1 MQTENRV
8 HFYQIFLLM
17 SKEDCYELGYIV
29 KPLGLKGEM
38 AVILDVDFPED
49 YEDLESVFVEI
60 NGGLVPYEVEALKIS
75 GSKISMVLEEINS
88 VEKAEKLR
96 GKKLFLPLEELPD
109 LEEGEYYL
117 HELVGYQVIDKQHG
131 QLGQVS
137 MIYNLPAQDLLA
149 VMHKG
154 AEVMIPM
161 NEAIV
166 KDINHETKTIQTD
179 LPDGL
184 LEIYTN

>member
-1 MQTENRV
+1 
-8 HFYQIFLLM
+8 M
-17 SKEDCYELGYIV
+17 SKDECYELGYIV

-38 AVILDVDFPED
+38 AVVLDVDIPED
-49 YEDLESVFVEI
+49 YEDLETIFVEI
-60 NGGLVPYEVEALKIS
+60 NGSLVPYIVEALKVN
-75 GSKISMVLEEINS
+75 GSKISLVLEEINS

-96 GKKLFLPLEELPD
+96 TKKLYLPLEELPT

-131 QLGQVS
+131 QIGEVS
-137 MIYNLPAQDLLA
+137 LIYNLPAQDLLA

-154 AEVMIPM
+154 VEVMIPM

-166 KDINHETKTIQTD
+166 KEINHETKTINTD